1 MSQIVYLHL
10 GVALSPNV
18 PVEEERLHAAVAR
31 LQLLRAQ
38 DSQKSFTAMKSSC
51 VMQEASNSMKR
62 LVSADTPFMLSNS
75 VRLGGE
81 VRRISVMMRTT
92 REMQGEGMT

>member
-1 MSQIVYLHL
+1 
-10 GVALSPNV
+10 
-18 PVEEERLHAAVAR
+18 
-31 LQLLRAQ
+31 
-38 DSQKSFTAMKSSC
+38 
-51 VMQEASNSMKR
+51 MQEASNSMKR